1 MRKFLKYAIID
12 IFIASI
18 ILVVFA
24 FFHHVLPSIKAVQAA
39 SLMPSPNPVI
49 ITSEP
54 IISVND
60 DNDINDKTE
69 WQIKFADKF
78 SDEIVRTD
86 SSYKSPNISIEI
98 DTVIRD
104 DLVSNPVKYYV
115 ADIYISSIDCLK
127 TYLAHGSYTYF
138 DHQNVLEMD
147 ETVNALLS
155 IGGDYAT
162 YQNNAFLIRN
172 GNLLY
177 ECDKTW
183 GNLCVLYNDGVMQC
197 YEGYKYNHDE
207 IISNGAWQVWDF
219 GPNLLDENGEMY
231 AHYMASSY
239 VSMSNP
245 RSSIGYFEPGHYC
258 FIVVDGRQEDSM
270 GVYLNELAQIYHE
283 LGCKQAYNL
292 DGGGS
297 AVMLFN
303 HQPYSNQSS
312 PDRKLGDIIYIAE
325 PN

>member
-1 MRKFLKYAIID
+1 MKKFFKNAIID
-12 IFIASI
+12 IFITSF
-18 ILVVFA
+18 ILLVFA

-39 SLMPSPNPVI
+39 AIMPSPMPAISTPEPVI
-49 ITSEP
+49 TEIDENSG
-54 IISVND
+54 
-60 DNDINDKTE
+60 KTE
-69 WQIKFADKF
+69 WQIKFSEKF
-78 SDEIVRTD
+78 SDEIIQTE

-98 DTVIRD
+98 ETVSRD
-104 DLVSNPVKYYV
+104 DLLSTPVKYYV
-115 ADIYISSIDCLK
+115 ADIYLSSIDCLK

-138 DHQNVLEMD
+138 DHQDVLEMD
-147 ETVNALLS
+147 ESVGALLS
-155 IGGDYAT
+155 IGGDFAT

-183 GNLCVLYNDGVMQC
+183 GNLCVLYDNGVMQC

-207 IISNGAWQVWDF
+207 IIANGAWQVWDF
-219 GPNLLDENGEMY
+219 GPNLLDENGELY
-231 AHYMASSY
+231 DDYMASSY
-239 VSMSNP
+239 VAMSNP

-258 FIVVDGRQEDSM
+258 FIVVDGRQEDSA
-270 GVYLNELAQIYHE
+270 GVYLKDLAKIYYE

-297 AVMLFN
+297 AVMIFN
-303 HQPYSNQSS
+303 HKPYSNQSS

-325 PN
+325 PEK